1 MKQTNA
7 KEWSEIL
14 FRVESLGQA
23 TAKHQLKATELAVLL
38 KYMLFELIRNSKSMP
53 DIVPN
58 FYEYLDDQVEGLD
71 EAAPSSANTK
81 FCIAGIARWGWRVG
95 YYDEENRKLYFRDKD
110 GSSLDYYYERIL
122 SCNGKEYVIDRS
134 KNQLI
139 DLNAYARS
147 GSGM

>member
-14 FRVESLGQA
+14 TRVETLGQA
-23 TAKHQLKATELAVLL
+23 TAKHQVKATELAALL
-38 KYMLFELIRNSKSMP
+38 KYILFELIRKDPTNS

-95 YYDEENRKLYFRDKD
+95 YYDEENRKFYFRDKD
-110 GSSLDYYYERIL
+110 GNSLDSYYERIL
-122 SCNGKEYVIDRS
+122 TCNGTYYVIDRS
-134 KNQLI
+134 NNQLI
-139 DLNAYARS
+139 DLNA
-147 GSGM
+147 